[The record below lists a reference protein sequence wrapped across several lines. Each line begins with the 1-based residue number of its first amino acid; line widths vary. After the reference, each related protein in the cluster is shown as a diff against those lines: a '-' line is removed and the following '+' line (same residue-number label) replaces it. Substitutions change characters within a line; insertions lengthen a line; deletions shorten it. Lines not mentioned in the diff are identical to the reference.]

1 MAAEAVAAKT
11 ELVGMMMM
19 VTAAV
24 VVAITAIVMVSW

>member
-11 ELVGMMMM
+11 ELVEMMMM